1 MILEKLDI
9 LPQGD
14 IENIE
19 KIIKDYS
26 FPWFYRPSNLNNFYF
41 NSHTLSD
48 LNLGINSPHYD
59 YFKKIFN
66 RLCEQSNIKVNKLL
80 RMNINMTFHNS
91 AKHGN
96 LHVDHSFPHYVMI
109 LYLNN
114 ASGNTLIFNE
124 QYEETKPVEIEN
136 VDSNQYTLKHEI
148 TPKKN
153 KVVFFKGMSYHAQE
167 FSKPNEERI
176 LFIATFK

>member
-19 KIIKDYS
+19 NIIKDYS

-59 YFKKIFN
+59 YFKKFLIDY
-66 RLCEQSNIKVNKLL
+66 VNDLILKL
-80 RMNINMTFHNS
+80 IN
-91 AKHGN
+91 
-96 LHVDHSFPHYVMI
+96 Y
-109 LYLNN
+109 
-114 ASGNTLIFNE
+114 
-124 QYEETKPVEIEN
+124 
-136 VDSNQYTLKHEI
+136 
-148 TPKKN
+148 
-153 KVVFFKGMSYHAQE
+153 
-167 FSKPNEERI
+167 
-176 LFIATFK
+176 